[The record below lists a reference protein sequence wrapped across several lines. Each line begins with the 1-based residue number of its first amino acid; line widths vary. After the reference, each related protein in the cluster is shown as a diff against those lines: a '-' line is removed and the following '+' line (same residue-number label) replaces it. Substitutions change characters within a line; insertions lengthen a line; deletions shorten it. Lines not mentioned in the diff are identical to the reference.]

1 MLNRL
6 KVWVFSGR
14 LTAQGCRPVAGAVSS
29 AVCLMLGAQLLLP
42 SPAQAGLF
50 SDNEAREAIL
60 ELREETAANRVRVG
74 EAMDQ
79 LGNLHGSMLDL
90 QNQIQVLKEE
100 LNQERGKSEE
110 LERLLQQTREQQTAM
125 QEAQQQVQQLQ
136 QQREAQLQ
144 QQLNTQS
151 VSVTVDG
158 VRFEASGAE
167 KAAFD
172 AAVAMYR
179 QGDYNGAIMQLT
191 DFEQQFPGSSY
202 LPSVRMAQGNAY
214 FVQKEYVSALKH
226 FRAMIAQSPNH
237 PAAAD
242 AALSIASSQVALGKP
257 GEAKKTLK
265 DLITVYP
272 KSEAAVTAKQRLK
285 EL

>member
-6 KVWVFSGR
+6 SISGISGASVNLPVR
-14 LTAQGCRPVAGAVSS
+14 TAARTVLPAAVAV
-29 AVCLMLGAQLLLP
+29 AVCAQLLL
-42 SPAQAGLF
+42 SAPAQAGLF

-60 ELREETAANRVRVG
+60 ELREETAANRVRVA
-74 EAMDQ
+74 ETMDQ
-79 LGNLHGSMLDL
+79 LGNLHRSTLDL
-90 QNQIQVLKEE
+90 HNQIQTLKEE
-100 LNQERGKSEE
+100 LSQERGKREE
-110 LERLLQQTREQQTAM
+110 LER
-125 QEAQQQVQQLQ
+125 AQQQLKEQLAKMQEMQQVA

-144 QQLNTQS
+144 QQLDTQS

-158 VRFEASGAE
+158 VRFEATGAE

-172 AAVAMYR
+172 TAVALYR

-191 DFEQQFPGSSY
+191 DFEQNFPGSSY

-214 FVQKEYVSALKH
+214 FVQKEYVSAMKH
-226 FRAMIAQSPNH
+226 FRAMISQSPNH

-242 AALSIASSQVALGKP
+242 AALSIASSQVELGKS

-272 KSEAAVTAKQRLK
+272 KSEAAGTARERLK
-285 EL
+285 KL